1 MSIGEKITILR
12 KENNMTQE
20 QLADVLSVSRQSVS
34 RWKSDIAFPET
45 YFILHLMEK
54 KLSTYNM
61 EIVL

>member
-34 RWKSDIAFPET
+34 RWESDIAFPET